1 MKKLLK
7 ILTTIAAVLAAALF
21 FAGCKQFLED
31 PEEFLGY
38 WSSEVVPI
46 DFSINKP
53 YCR

>member
-31 PEEFLGY
+31 LKN
-38 WSSEVVPI
+38 S
-46 DFSINKP
+46 
-53 YCR
+53 